1 MRTLCLRGAFLTD
14 GKTAALETAALK
26 DYCLGHGR
34 NLLEQWRLKFAQ
46 MFPGEEC
53 TIPAAAGLAFHRL
66 RHGSLMSDGCSQ
78 ARKMLELVRESVVES
93 YKEPLAPG
101 AWESMSEEEH
111 DDAVRVHTG
120 RPRTIRRRRAARCA
134 S

>member
-1 MRTLCLRGAFLTD
+1 
-14 GKTAALETAALK
+14 
-26 DYCLGHGR
+26 
-34 NLLEQWRLKFAQ
+34 
-46 MFPGEEC
+46 MFPGEER
-53 TIPAAAGLAFHRL
+53 TTPAAAGLAFHRL
-66 RHGSLMSDGCSQ
+66 RHGSLMSGGFSQ

-120 RPRTIRRRRAARCA
+120 RSRTRRRRRAARC
-134 S
+134 SS